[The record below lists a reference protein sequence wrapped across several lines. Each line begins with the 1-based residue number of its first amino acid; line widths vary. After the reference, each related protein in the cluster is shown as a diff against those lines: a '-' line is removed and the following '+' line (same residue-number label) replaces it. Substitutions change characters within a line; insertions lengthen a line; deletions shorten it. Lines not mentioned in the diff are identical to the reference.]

1 MADNVVDYVAVYGS
15 LRRGMQAESK
25 MERLEFVS
33 QGVLYATLYAL
44 GWYPGIKF
52 EANGNK
58 TVVEVYKLPD
68 APLLRE
74 AILRDLDNYEG
85 YNERNPQ
92 GSLFTRQTALVA
104 CGKGETEF
112 TCYVYEYNHPTNRAP
127 IVTDGDWCAYNTA
140 PTT

>member
-1 MADNVVDYVAVYGS
+1 MADYVAVYGS
-15 LRRGMQAESK
+15 LRKGMQAESK

-52 EANGNK
+52 EANSNT
-58 TVVEVYKLPD
+58 TVVEVFKLPE

-92 GSLFTRQTALVA
+92 GSLFTRQTALVQFDEPF
-104 CGKGETEF
+104 GREDF
-112 TCYVYEYNHPTNRAP
+112 CYVYEYNHPTNRAP
-127 IVTDGDWCAYNTA
+127 IVTDGDWLAYNTA
-140 PTT
+140 PAT

>member
-1 MADNVVDYVAVYGS
+1 
-15 LRRGMQAESK
+15 MQAESK

-33 QGVLYATLYAL
+33 KGVLYATLYAL

-52 EANGNK
+52 EANGNM

-85 YNERNPQ
+85 YNARDPQ

-104 CGKGETEF
+104 CGDEEF

-127 IVTDGDWCAYNTA
+127 IVENGDWVSLN
-140 PTT
+140 